1 MPIRLLAVLQ
11 TLALMAFPAHSASPD
26 APAAPVPSARY
37 RSVISDTKSYRPVE
51 PLPWGDVNRRVA
63 PKDGST
69 QEGQGSRGKA
79 QTPEAAPRHKH

>member
-26 APAAPVPSARY
+26 DPAVRVPSARY
-37 RSVISDTKSYRPVE
+37 RSVISDAKSFRPVE

-63 PKDGST
+63 PKAGT
-69 QEGQGSRGKA
+69 TKEGQGSRGKA
-79 QTPEAAPRHKH
+79 QTPEAAPQHKH

>member
-11 TLALMAFPAHSASPD
+11 TLALMALPAHSASPD
-26 APAAPVPSARY
+26 DPAAPVPSTRY
-37 RSVISDTKSYRPVE
+37 SPVISGTRSYRPVE

-69 QEGQGSRGKA
+69 KEGQGSSGKA
-79 QTPEAAPRHKH
+79 QTPGAAPQHKH